1 MKVQYLSLK
10 NFRNVED
17 THFRPDPNLNLLV
30 GLNGQGKT
38 SIIEALGLLATLR
51 SFRDSKIA
59 NLIRWGTSAGQ
70 VDCTVISDD
79 TSQGEWKTDLRVA
92 FQVTDKIAYKA
103 SKIAYIN
110 QKPYSSSSSYL
121 SQRFRSYE
129 QGFHSVTFNPSDHD
143 LIRGNP
149 STRRAYLD
157 QVLAAENSH
166 YLVALQK
173 YQRVLS
179 QRNALLKSSGNV
191 SAEALFGFTE
201 QLCKYGCFIVYER
214 LKWLFRVETTLNSM
228 ASRITNQAIGLRMV
242 YLSNWVPNCENLS
255 FNNSKLEA
263 IHFTGQAQLPSL
275 ELLEQSF
282 WSRVSAFEAVERR
295 MGYSVVGPHRDDWT
309 FFMGDQMLKGH
320 GSQGESRSALLALKL
335 SEIALFRKETGH
347 RPLFLLDDFSSELDE
362 KRRSFLL
369 QFLLETDLQTFVTTT
384 EDSFSK
390 GRRFWLCNG
399 LVKEGIHDDRRKS
412 IEVE

>member
-10 NFRNVED
+10 NFRNIEE
-17 THFRPDPNLNLLV
+17 THFKPDPNLNLLV

-51 SFRDSKIA
+51 SFRDSKNA

-70 VDCTVISDD
+70 VECTVVSDD
-79 TSQGEWKTDLRVA
+79 TSQGEWKTDLRIS
-92 FQVTDKIAYKA
+92 FQVTDRIAHKA

-110 QKPYSSSSSYL
+110 QKPYSSSTAYL

-129 QGFHSVTFNPSDHD
+129 QGFHTVTFNPSDHD

-157 QVLAAENSH
+157 QVLAAENSR

-179 QRNALLKSSGNV
+179 QRNALLKSSPNAT
-191 SAEALFGFTE
+191 AEALFGFTE
-201 QLCKYGCFIVYER
+201 QLCKHGSFITHER
-214 LKWLFRVETTLNSM
+214 LKWLQRVETTLNSM
-228 ASRITNQAIGLRMV
+228 ASKITNHSEGLRMI

-255 FNNSKLEA
+255 LNNNSLGA

-282 WSRVSAFEAVERR
+282 WVRVSAFEAVERR
-295 MGYSVVGPHRDDWT
+295 TGYSVVGPHRDDWT
-309 FFMGDQMLKGH
+309 FFMNGQVLKGH
-320 GSQGESRSALLALKL
+320 GSQGEVRSALLALKL

-369 QFLLETDLQTFVTTT
+369 DFLLETDLQTFITTT

-390 GRRFWLCNG
+390 GKRFWLCNG
-399 LVKEGIHDDRRKS
+399 TVKEGIA
-412 IEVE
+412 